1 MTRFSRVSSRVA
13 LLSKWRLAAILG
25 SALLSYFV
33 ISFGGLVLTGFQL
46 NERATLLQREVQ
58 ELRVDNE
65 RLENEIRSLQT
76 DGALEKLAREELG
89 WTKAGET
96 GVVVV
101 PKKPEG
107 VLPAAES
114 PTKRR
119 DETPNW
125 RRWWD
130 LFFGS

>member
-1 MTRFSRVSSRVA
+1 MFSRVSSRVA
-13 LLSKWRLAAILG
+13 TLSKWRLAAVLG
-25 SALLSYFV
+25 AALLGYFV
-33 ISFGGLVLTGFQL
+33 ISFGGLALTGFQL
-46 NERATLLQREVQ
+46 NERAASLEREVQ
-58 ELRVDNE
+58 DLRVDNE

-76 DGALEKLAREELG
+76 DDVLEKLAREELG
-89 WTKAGET
+89 WTRAGET

-101 PKKPEG
+101 PKKPEAI
-107 VLPAAES
+107 LPVAES

-119 DETPNW
+119 DDTPNW